1 MTQALLDRDGELRA
15 LAGLVEEAAAG
26 EARLVVVEGAAGI
39 GKTRLAAE
47 ARRRAESAGMRALS
61 ARGSELERAFAFG
74 VVRQLFEPPGCST
87 SLSRVS
93 ALHHVALE
101 IRREDLEACRAFYA
115 LVGFEEVALP
125 DERLEPQGRF
135 LQGGPTQIH
144 LLFADDA
151 VVAPKGHAALVVDDY
166 EGALQRLR
174 DAGFEPEDRTRY
186 WGSPRAKLNDPAGHV
201 VELME
206 YPPS

>member
-1 MTQALLDRDGELRA
+1 
-15 LAGLVEEAAAG
+15 
-26 EARLVVVEGAAGI
+26 
-39 GKTRLAAE
+39 
-47 ARRRAESAGMRALS
+47 
-61 ARGSELERAFAFG
+61 
-74 VVRQLFEPPGCST
+74 
-87 SLSRVS
+87 VS

-101 IRREDLEACRAFYA
+101 IRRGDLEACRAFYA
-115 LVGFEEVALP
+115 LVGFEEVPLP

-144 LLFADDA
+144 LLFADDP

-166 EGALQRLR
+166 GGALQRLR